1 MTDPQR
7 PDIAIHDLFSANAYF
22 GWGMKGVG
30 FGQLS
35 FSLDRETGR
44 LSCMNECMSR
54 ERVRAL
60 LHAFADHV
68 ADNVIL
74 EETWDDVSPASLTQ
88 LAPRELLQ
96 TAVLWAY
103 ADPAEGGYADGPDVD
118 TLSEELGQ
126 HVQAWTGL
134 VPDEEWRTEEETLQQ
149 LEQVQVPHLGEHPME
164 APAQLLRALLLWAH
178 CPVQGGY
185 REGCAVEDTC
195 EALQA
200 CVEQWTGVAAPD
212 AQLTVDEVKQMTAS
226 LKLFDA

>member
-1 MTDPQR
+1 MNDASR
-7 PDIAIHDLFSANAYF
+7 PDISIHDLFSANAYF

-60 LHAFADHV
+60 LHALADHI

-74 EETWDDVSPASLTQ
+74 EETWDEVQPTSLTQ

-96 TAVLWAY
+96 AAVLWTY
-103 ADPAEGGYADGPDVD
+103 ADPVDDGYTEGPDMGE
-118 TLSEELGQ
+118 LCEELTAR
-126 HVQAWTGL
+126 VQAWTGL
-134 VPDEEWRTEEETLQQ
+134 PGDEVWRSEQETLEQ
-149 LEQVQVPHLGEHPME
+149 LEQVKAPVFGDHPME
-164 APAQLLRALLLWAH
+164 APAQLLQAVLLWAY

-185 REGCAVEDTC
+185 REGGAVEDTC

-200 CVEQWTGVAAPD
+200 CVEQWTGVPRPEAPLSVEEVKALAAP
-212 AQLTVDEVKQMTAS
+212 
-226 LKLFDA
+226 LKLFP